1 MSTWTETQ
9 PPEVV
14 AAAIAELQNQ
24 EPEAW
29 LLFNGD
35 ADPAHALWAHLAAG
49 FADDMALPVA
59 IGVVDDL
66 RGPVGRAAELAG
78 ASPYDAARLLAARH
92 QHPAGR
98 LWLGAALE
106 RVAAPVPEEMAI

>member
-14 AAAIAELQNQ
+14 AGAIEDLRRD

-29 LLFNGD
+29 LLFEGD
-35 ADPAHALWAHLAAG
+35 KDPEHALWAHLAAG
-49 FADDMALPVA
+49 FADDLPLAVA

-66 RGPVGRAAELAG
+66 RGPLGKAAYGAG
-78 ASPYDAARLLAARH
+78 MSPHEATRLLAARNE
-92 QHPAGR
+92 HPAGR
-98 LWLGAALE
+98 AWIAPSHAL
-106 RVAAPVPEEMAI
+106 VPALVPEEVAI